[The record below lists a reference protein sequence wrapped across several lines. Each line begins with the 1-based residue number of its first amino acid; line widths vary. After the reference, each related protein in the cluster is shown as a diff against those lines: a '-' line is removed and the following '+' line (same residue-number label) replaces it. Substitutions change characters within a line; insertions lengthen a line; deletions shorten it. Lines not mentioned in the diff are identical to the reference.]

1 MCRHEER
8 GLSRSIDGRYCGAM
22 DMKRRAFL
30 GILAG
35 AVAWPQAT
43 PAQQGG
49 ARRIPIVGF
58 VGFANPAIDNATLQ
72 SFRKGLADLGYVE
85 GQSIIVDARS
95 AGGDVA
101 RGHAMIDELVAKPV
115 DVLLSPGPA
124 AARAIVRKTKIPV
137 VAIALPAVQSDS
149 ELFQSLAR
157 PGGSLTGFS
166 AFGEEMS
173 AKRIQ
178 MLKEISPGLKKL
190 GVMHNATDPTFSAWG
205 AQTMM
210 DARTAGLEPVRLGL
224 SAASSAAVAEQFKV
238 LAEAGGTAI
247 IVIRDY
253 MTAAMLSDICRI
265 GAEMKV
271 AVIGEQA
278 EFARAG
284 ALFSYGADIDDLFRR
299 AAGYVDLILKGQ
311 KPAEMPIQLPT
322 KFEMVVNF
330 RSAHALGL
338 TVPPT
343 ILVFADQTIE

>member
-1 MCRHEER
+1 
-8 GLSRSIDGRYCGAM
+8 M
-22 DMKRRAFL
+22 DMKRRDFL
-30 GILAG
+30 GILG
-35 AVAWPQAT
+35 VTLAWPYAAL
-43 PAQQGG
+43 AQQDGS
-49 ARRIPIVGF
+49 RRVPIVGF
-58 VGFANPAIDNATLQ
+58 VGFANPAIDDAALRP
-72 SFRKGLADLGYVE
+72 FRKGLADLGYVE
-85 GQSIIVDARS
+85 GRNIIVDARS

-101 RGHAMIDELVAKPV
+101 RGYTMIDEFVAKPV

-137 VAIALPAVQSDS
+137 VAVALPAVQSDS

-205 AQTMM
+205 AQTMK
-210 DARTAGLEPVRLGL
+210 DARIAGLEPVRLGL
-224 SAASSAAVAEQFKV
+224 TAASSAAVAEQFKV
-238 LAEAGGTAI
+238 LIDAGGSAM

-253 MTAAMLSDICRI
+253 MTAAMLNDICRT

-278 EFARAG
+278 EFAQAG
-284 ALFSYGADIDDLFRR
+284 ALFSYGADIGDLFRR

-322 KFEMVVNF
+322 KFEMVVNLKT
-330 RSAHALGL
+330 AHALGL